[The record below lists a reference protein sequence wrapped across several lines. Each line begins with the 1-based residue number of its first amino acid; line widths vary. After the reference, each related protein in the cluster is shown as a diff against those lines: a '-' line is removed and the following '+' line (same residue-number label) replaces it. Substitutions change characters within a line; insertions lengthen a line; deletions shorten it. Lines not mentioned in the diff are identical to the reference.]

1 MGRNDSPTVEQ
12 VLRAALYKEIFRLN
26 YRELEYAEKDS
37 KICELFL
44 KLHRRNVF
52 SFQVLQKYISAILP
66 ESLRRVM
73 VELNRIALEEL
84 NLSSDIIKRLRVDT
98 TVVES
103 NIHYPTDNSLIW
115 DCIRK
120 LDENMKKLSRH
131 LQQQYRSECKQ
142 AKKNFF
148 KINVEKKPQKRK
160 ETFEDQLKLFISY
173 MKRAEQ
179 QLREISHWDI
189 GSMDREVR
197 RLVESIEEL
206 LPMSRK
212 IYDVAYQR
220 IIEQKAVPAS
230 EKIISIFEPHTDII
244 VKGNREVKF
253 GHKVSVATRR
263 ENLILDCEVYD
274 GNISDRETFPGV
286 LQRMDSNYGRRI
298 ESLVTDGGYASGKN
312 LDVAHGEF
320 KIKNVVFNKTVGR
333 LKSMVQSKTLETQL
347 KKWRSGIEGVIS
359 NIKRRFELRRC
370 VWKGR
375 QRFESKV
382 FWSVIAYNV
391 RVMSAM
397 LFKQIQLS

>member
-1 MGRNDSPTVEQ
+1 MKLFCENRLRFEEKLWEDNPELLTLDSILELHSDIYLLIADDILPIRQSDIKKGRNDSPTVEQ
-12 VLRAALYKEIFRLN
+12 VLRAALYKEIFRLG

-52 SFQVLQKYISAILP
+52 SFQVLQKYISAIRP

-179 QLREISHWDI
+179 KLQEISHCNI
-189 GSMDREVR
+189 GLMDR
-197 RLVESIEEL
+197 
-206 LPMSRK
+206 
-212 IYDVAYQR
+212 
-220 IIEQKAVPAS
+220 
-230 EKIISIFEPHTDII
+230 
-244 VKGNREVKF
+244 
-253 GHKVSVATRR
+253 KV
-263 ENLILDCEVYD
+263 D
-274 GNISDRETFPGV
+274 
-286 LQRMDSNYGRRI
+286 
-298 ESLVTDGGYASGKN
+298 
-312 LDVAHGEF
+312 
-320 KIKNVVFNKTVGR
+320 R
-333 LKSMVQSKTLETQL
+333 LKSIVQSKTLETQL

-359 NIKRRFELRRC
+359 NIKRRFELRRS

-375 QRFESKV
+375 RRFESKV

-391 RVMSAM
+391 HVIPAM